1 MTKWSD
7 RFYTY
12 YAALAFVLTFALLF
26 PAFLLCIWVPHW
38 QKFGRKINQYWAKIY
53 FSLILLPVK
62 VELEAKL
69 EKGKPYIFL
78 ANHFSYLDVAMMGL
92 VPGDAIFVGKAS
104 IRKVP
109 FFGYYFKN
117 LHIAVDRNRVKSRAE
132 TMRRAGFA
140 LDRGSSMVLFP
151 EGGIYTQDPPHL
163 VPFKNGAFRLAL
175 EKQIPI
181 IPVTLSY
188 NHVILAD
195 QKELILKRIPAKM
208 VLHQALNPSDYPT
221 DEALKQ
227 RCFEVIQQQL
237 LHDNPI
243 SCPERITEYGSR
255 TTSSFRTHEI

>member
-1 MTKWSD
+1 MN

-12 YAALAFVLTFALLF
+12 YAAVAFALTFAVLF
-26 PAFLLCIWVPHW
+26 PAFLVCIWVPQW
-38 QKFGRKINQYWAKIY
+38 NKYGRKINQYWAKTL
-53 FSLILLPVK
+53 FSIIFLPVK
-62 VELEAKL
+62 VEIEAKL

-78 ANHFSYLDVAMMGL
+78 ANHFSYLDVAMMGF
-92 VPGDAIFVGKAS
+92 VPGDAVFVGKAS

-117 LHIAVDRNRVKSRAE
+117 LHIAVDRSRVKSRAE
-132 TMRRAGFA
+132 TMRRAGLA

-151 EGGIYTQDPPHL
+151 EGGIYTQDPPNL

-195 QKELILKRIPAKM
+195 QKELVLKRIPAKM
-208 VLHQALNPSDYPT
+208 VLHKALNPADYPT

-243 SCPERITEYGSR
+243 SSSERIPNH
-255 TTSSFRTHEI
+255 SSSASSNFQTHEI

>member
-1 MTKWSD
+1 MTKWTS
-7 RFYTY
+7 RIYTY
-12 YAALAFVLTFALLF
+12 YAAVVFVLTFAILF
-26 PAFLLCIWVPHW
+26 PAFLLCIWVPRW
-38 QKFGRKINQYWAKIY
+38 NKYGRKVNQYWAKLF
-53 FSLILLPVK
+53 FSIIFLRVQ
-62 VELEAKL
+62 VELEEEL

-78 ANHFSYLDVAMMGL
+78 ANHFSYLDVAMMGF
-92 VPGDAIFVGKAS
+92 VPGDAVFVGKAS

-117 LHIAVDRNRVKSRAE
+117 LHIAVDRSRVKSRAE
-132 TMRRAGFA
+132 TMRRAGLA

-151 EGGIYTQDPPHL
+151 EGGIYTQNPPFL

-208 VLHQALNPSDYPT
+208 VLHKALLPSEFET
-221 DEALKQ
+221 EEALKD
-227 RCFEVIQQQL
+227 RCFGVIQEQL
-237 LHDNPI
+237 LKDNP
-243 SCPERITEYGSR
+243 SASPERISNAKAAST
-255 TTSSFRTHEI
+255 FQMHEN